1 VNVDLKLTLSV
12 FLFVLLMAA
21 AISLY
26 SGADRAL
33 AEKDRR
39 MLHRLGFENS
49 RVRGGPVPS
58 VAEREE
64 VAGPVPG
71 PNPLAR
77 ALTAMIDQ
85 AGLDLSATILAG
97 IVVGLF
103 LFGIAVSVVY
113 FSRTAALV
121 LASALAMTPLLY
133 MRILRSGRLKMFGN
147 QLPYVLDLLR
157 SALEAGHTLLRALQ
171 LSAENSPEPIGTE
184 LRRVVEQVQVGI
196 SLPQALESIYRRIPE
211 EELGF
216 LAIAVRIQAQIGSSL
231 AEILHHV
238 AAGVRTRQ
246 RLQQQLRVLTSQS
259 RASAIIVT
267 LLPFLVLAAF
277 AAIRPGYAAPLFH
290 DPTGR
295 KMLETA
301 VVLDLLAFLTMR
313 RVARVDY

>member
-1 VNVDLKLTLSV
+1 MDLKLTLSV
-12 FLFVLLMAA
+12 VLFVLLMAA

-26 SGADRAL
+26 SGAERAL

-49 RVRGGPVPS
+49 RVHGGPVPS
-58 VAEREE
+58 VSEREE
-64 VAGPVPG
+64 VAASVPG
-71 PNPLAR
+71 PNFLAR

-97 IVVGLF
+97 TILGLF
-103 LFGIAVSVVY
+103 LFGLAVSVVY

-133 MRILRSGRLKMFGN
+133 MRILRSGRLKVFGK

-216 LAIAVRIQAQIGSSL
+216 LAIAVRIQAQVGSSL

-238 AAGVRTRQ
+238 AVGVRTRQ

-290 DPTGR
+290 DPTGI
-295 KMLETA
+295 KLLETA